1 VLKLAQ
7 VTLAEAELRA
17 PFAGTIAALDVQ
29 VGEYVAPGTPV
40 VQLADLATWQ
50 IETTD
55 LTERNILRI
64 RAGSQAT
71 VTFDAIPDLE
81 LHGTVSRI
89 RPLGE
94 NKQGDIT
101 YTVTIMPDQQDS
113 RLYWNMTASVT
124 IAE

>member
-1 VLKLAQ
+1 MVRRRILSWCPACGQ
-7 VTLAEAELRA
+7 RRQPSAR
-17 PFAGTIAALDVQ
+17 PPSAARQQRRRFRSTDVQ

-55 LTERNILRI
+55 LTERNIVRV
-64 RAGSQAT
+64 RKGSQAN

-89 RPLGE
+89 RRLGE

-101 YTVTIMPDQQDS
+101 YALTI
-113 RLYWNMTASVT
+113 
-124 IAE
+124 